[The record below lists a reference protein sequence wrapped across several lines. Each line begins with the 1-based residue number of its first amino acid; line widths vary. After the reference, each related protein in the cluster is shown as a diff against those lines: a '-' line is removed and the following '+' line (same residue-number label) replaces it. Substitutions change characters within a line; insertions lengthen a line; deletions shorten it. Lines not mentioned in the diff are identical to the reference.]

1 LRCFAASAII
11 GVVRVIHDSVKV
23 RFRASVFLQ
32 ELRPIGLMDT
42 TNIGILTN
50 QKEQAKRT
58 VELVGDLHR
67 QLKIEAARRGVD
79 MKEAIAEA
87 VEAWLRPPTA
97 ATLEIRDKK
106 KTELSI
112 PAALAPV
119 VELLISLFEERNPMP
134 GEDALKASLLAM
146 AAQYQRR
153 LTESTARS
161 AKKLK

>member
-1 LRCFAASAII
+1 M
-11 GVVRVIHDSVKV
+11 G
-23 RFRASVFLQ
+23 
-32 ELRPIGLMDT
+32 T
-42 TNIGILTN
+42 TNIGILSN

-97 ATLEIRDKK
+97 ATVEVRDKRR
-106 KTELSI
+106 TELSI

-119 VELLISLFEERNPMP
+119 VELLVLIFEERNPMP

-153 LTESTARS
+153 VAESTAKS
-161 AKKLK
+161 VKKLK